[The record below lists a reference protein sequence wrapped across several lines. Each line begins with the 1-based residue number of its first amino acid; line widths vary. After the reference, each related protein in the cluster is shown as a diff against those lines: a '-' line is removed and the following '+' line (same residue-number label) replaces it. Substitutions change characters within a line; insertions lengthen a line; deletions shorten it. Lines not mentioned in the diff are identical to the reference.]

1 MSNELTVTNPREVA
15 QAFKQS
21 GLFPDLKSE
30 AEAYVKVLAGQ
41 EMGIG
46 PMASMSGINV
56 IQGKPTL
63 SANLLAAQVKRHP
76 AYDYFVLA
84 HSNDCCRIEFKQR
97 GETIGVSEFTMD
109 DAKQAGVARGQNW
122 NKYPKAMLFAR
133 ALTQGVRWYCPDVTA
148 GSPAYVPEELGV
160 AEAVEVTP
168 LDEFK
173 TIAAEYEFTDEEKR
187 GIWKFVT
194 ESEDNLDS
202 VMNLLKGGNTSA
214 VLAVVGF
221 DAEEV
226 TDAEVVE

>member
-122 NKYPKAMLFAR
+122 SKYPKAMLFAR

-148 GSPAYVPEELGV
+148 GSPAYVPEELGE
-160 AEAVEVTP
+160 AEAVEITP

-173 TIAAEYEFTDEEKR
+173 TLAAEFEFDNETKRAIWDWVRLSEENLEAASMMLQD
-187 GIWKFVT
+187 GNSAGLVATIGF
-194 ESEDNLDS
+194 EAED
-202 VMNLLKGGNTSA
+202 
-214 VLAVVGF
+214 
-221 DAEEV
+221 V